1 MSGLTQNIVQ
11 FIQDFDSFTLD
22 PKAYEIAKM
31 GIVDSIAC
39 MFAGANEPVVDILAK
54 HYQQS
59 QGQGNSSVPI
69 LFLSGFLP
77 IGQAAC
83 IWGTA
88 GHALDY
94 DDVAMS
100 AHPSTV
106 LMPAVATSAYALN
119 SSGLNLLKAYI
130 VGYEIWAE
138 LFVREI
144 DPFHIK
150 GWHPT
155 AVFGTVAAAGALAY
169 LHRLTSEQTSYAL
182 GIAASMASGLV
193 ANFGTMTKPLHA
205 GRAASLAYEAVELAK
220 LGLTSCT
227 DVLEHKAGFLNAIS
241 PKGNVNKNEAS
252 EYLGK
257 KLRLLELGLNIKQYP
272 VCYSSHRVIDG
283 ILTITQNENFNIEDI
298 ENITATIGAAQA
310 SMLRNPCPETG
321 LEAKFSLEFAIASA
335 LLVRKVGLLELTDAF
350 VRQETLREIYKKI
363 RIQITDELCPMDPA
377 FSLNDR
383 VVITLCDGRVFDSG
397 NIRFPMGHARLP
409 LSEDKLREKFI
420 ECLQLWKTKND
431 SSINVNAMYQK
442 LFDLEKQNSLQAIFK

>member
-22 PKAYEIAKM
+22 PKAYEIAKT

-59 QGQGNSSVPI
+59 QGQGNLSVPI

-182 GIAASMASGLV
+182 GIAASMASG
-193 ANFGTMTKPLHA
+193 
-205 GRAASLAYEAVELAK
+205 
-220 LGLTSCT
+220 
-227 DVLEHKAGFLNAIS
+227 
-241 PKGNVNKNEAS
+241 
-252 EYLGK
+252 
-257 KLRLLELGLNIKQYP
+257 
-272 VCYSSHRVIDG
+272 
-283 ILTITQNENFNIEDI
+283 
-298 ENITATIGAAQA
+298 
-310 SMLRNPCPETG
+310 
-321 LEAKFSLEFAIASA
+321 
-335 LLVRKVGLLELTDAF
+335 
-350 VRQETLREIYKKI
+350 
-363 RIQITDELCPMDPA
+363 
-377 FSLNDR
+377 
-383 VVITLCDGRVFDSG
+383 
-397 NIRFPMGHARLP
+397 
-409 LSEDKLREKFI
+409 
-420 ECLQLWKTKND
+420 
-431 SSINVNAMYQK
+431 
-442 LFDLEKQNSLQAIFK
+442 